1 MCVVVQMGDQF
12 FNFRNLIFF
21 SLYTLCMCTI
31 EMASICLLF
40 FCKIS
45 FYRIHSNSFS
55 FCRSFSNGS
64 RKLGVFETYLGLG
77 FKSAD
82 FFIFSFSIFCWPYL
96 MNIKVKFRIWG
107 KKIET
112 FRMLDS
118 IKYVLKTIT
127 YSVTQPRFLHTGFD
141 ARFVFQVVFLA
152 REAGLTG
159 NFFVF
164 IVTVL

>member
-45 FYRIHSNSFS
+45 FYRILSNSFS

-64 RKLGVFETYLGLG
+64 RKLSRSIRNLFGFGL
-77 FKSAD
+77 SATWVTKTFL
-82 FFIFSFSIFCWPYL
+82 FFLSRYFAGHIWWTL
-96 MNIKVKFRIWG
+96 MWNFVYEA
-107 KKIET
+107 KK
-112 FRMLDS
+112 
-118 IKYVLKTIT
+118 LKLFGCLIPSNM
-127 YSVTQPRFLHTGFD
+127 YSKPSLI
-141 ARFVFQVVFLA
+141 L
-152 REAGLTG
+152 
-159 NFFVF
+159 
-164 IVTVL
+164 